1 MFRRLQFPLLL
12 FCIGHLLTVN
22 SLAQIELPGDPKPDL
37 HVELLQSRAYCRTME
52 MQIENIRKIYPNLAI
67 QAVAADAAWKTSPFA
82 KGARNIEADI
92 RKQTKG
98 EGNAMLEKIDAQLWE
113 QVQPYIKM
121 QSQEDALDF
130 LTLVGRRA
138 KGEIEVEMVRGNLL
152 WQYPPY
158 QEKPELEFTQG
169 YTTSITH
176 PQTSRVKVTFQRP
189 MSWKIMKQ
197 ENEQLLGLLNCYGH
211 GNVWCTV
218 VISPLKAADGTPLTA
233 DERYAAYNQEGLA
246 EDYKTLGITL
256 KSFTKTKLNGMPA
269 LMFTREQI
277 HEQLGSKTL
286 RAAEV
291 IRVFHKGCSISFQI
305 NTLGP
310 VDSDLAEKRIQRN
323 DALFKQIAG
332 SVRIE

>member
-1 MFRRLQFPLLL
+1 
-12 FCIGHLLTVN
+12 
-22 SLAQIELPGDPKPDL
+22 
-37 HVELLQSRAYCRTME
+37 
-52 MQIENIRKIYPNLAI
+52 MQIENIRKTYPDLAI
-67 QAVAADAAWKTSPFA
+67 QVLAADAAWKTSPFA
-82 KGARNIEADI
+82 QGARNIEADI

-98 EGNAMLEKIDAQLWE
+98 EGNAMLEKIDGQLWD
-113 QVQPYIKM
+113 QVQQYI
-121 QSQEDALDF
+121 QIQTQEEALDF
-130 LTLVGRRA
+130 LTLVGRRS

-169 YTTSITH
+169 YTTSTTH
-176 PQTSRVKVTFQRP
+176 PQTSKVKVTFQRP
-189 MSWKIMKQ
+189 MSWKVSKQ
-197 ENEQLLGLLNCYGH
+197 ENEQLLGLINCYGH

-218 VISPLKAADGTPLTA
+218 LITPVQAEDGTPLTA
-233 DERYAAYNQEGLA
+233 EERYAAYTREGLA

-277 HEQLGSKTL
+277 HEQLGRKTL

-310 VDSDLAEKRIQRN
+310 IDSDLAEKRIQKN
-323 DALFKQIAG
+323 EALFKQIAG